1 MPIIGCTS
9 SAAIVVSGAGYLG
22 NETGYSGM
30 MTFDGDDLT
39 VGVAGSAKDSRTP
52 REIGKAIAREAIKN
66 AGVKVIPSYF
76 YMVASPKEEEEYLKG
91 IQDVVG
97 RVPMFGGSAADNTVE
112 GKWSI
117 ICNDQVFSDGCAVA
131 FFFAKNECKTNYTGE
146 YRETDHYGVI
156 TEVRNNRTLAKID
169 GVSALSKYAEWI
181 GSTPADLKGSN
192 LLVASITKPLGIK
205 DPIGNLTVI
214 RHPMFGDD
222 MNTPADNTDDVM
234 NLGNNLVTKTAVIQM
249 EATVDE
255 LIESNSNALTDL
267 NKMMKKEAKSYFLVH
282 CGGRR
287 LGIANAGREKE
298 IYDQIVKVIGDKK
311 FIMVFTFG
319 EYGYREHSANTCGGL
334 MLSFT
339 GFSE

>member
-1 MPIIGCTS
+1 MDAFQC
-9 SAAIVVSGAGYLG
+9 
-22 NETGYSGM
+22 
-30 MTFDGDDLT
+30 
-39 VGVAGSAKDSRTP
+39 
-52 REIGKAIAREAIKN
+52 
-66 AGVKVIPSYF
+66 
-76 YMVASPKEEEEYLKG
+76 
-91 IQDVVG
+91 
-97 RVPMFGGSAADNTVE
+97 FGGSAADNTVE

-234 NLGNNLVTKTAVIQM
+234 NLGK
-249 EATVDE
+249 
-255 LIESNSNALTDL
+255 
-267 NKMMKKEAKSYFLVH
+267 
-282 CGGRR
+282 
-287 LGIANAGREKE
+287 
-298 IYDQIVKVIGDKK
+298 
-311 FIMVFTFG
+311 
-319 EYGYREHSANTCGGL
+319 
-334 MLSFT
+334 
-339 GFSE
+339 

>member
-1 MPIIGCTS
+1 
-9 SAAIVVSGAGYLG
+9 
-22 NETGYSGM
+22 M

-192 LLVASITKPLGIK
+192 LLAASITKPLGIK

-255 LIESNSNALTDL
+255 LIESNSKALTDL